1 MARAPSVKSLEM
13 RVDRLDQ
20 QVCTLMAY
28 VSFLEQNQ
36 RLGIEERF
44 LEAAAKKLHLED
56 FSPSKQSVGEIDY
69 IHSTATY
76 LARGQAEAD
85 IQA

>member
-1 MARAPSVKSLEM
+1 M

-28 VSFLEQNQ
+28 ISFLEEKQ
-36 RLGIEERF
+36 RLDIEERF
-44 LEAAAKKLHLED
+44 LEAAAKKLHAENLA
-56 FSPSKQSVGEIDY
+56 QSRESGGEIDY